1 MVHEN
6 RVSPGGHDRVLF
18 GFALG
23 CLGWLLLYA
32 ALTYLGRDSP
42 SLARFTGEILYLVPI
57 AAFVGLSRYAAKRA
71 SGRDRTA
78 WRLLFTASLLWLA
91 GDLTWAYY
99 VYTTPGSPPVPTLAD
114 LFYLLRYVF
123 IILGIVVGLGLR
135 LRSLLD
141 ALLVAAAGAAIGW
154 QVVIDPLVPE
164 TWNPSEFVNFLYPVF
179 SVIIVALLG
188 ALLLVSPRR
197 VPGAMIVVGVA
208 FGFAV
213 VMDAIYAYLSVL
225 HPYTS
230 STWLNL
236 GWQVEAVLMC
246 LAALMAGRH
255 PAEEREPLAA
265 REVSFLPALVAV
277 LIVGSLAIADMIL
290 VGHLSRVTLSVA
302 LVLLMGLLVRQIVAA
317 RDRARLT
324 EQLRTAAITDSLTG
338 LYNRRYFEEKLAAE
352 TTADHGP
359 LSIVL
364 VDLDHFKTVND
375 TYGHSVG
382 DAVLSEVADRLRR
395 PLRGSDL
402 LCRYGGEEFVCLL
415 PRTDGR
421 AALDLAERLRAD
433 LRAAPVVVPG
443 VAEPLPLTA
452 SFGVA
457 CADPADH
464 GGQLAVD
471 DVVEAADR
479 ALYGAK
485 SLGRDRVLG
494 CGPFGQVDA
503 APALDLPTALVWLAD
518 ETDRIRGDGFRSAAV
533 SGWAW
538 TTAARLG
545 LDEATQQ
552 RTAAAARLRGL
563 ACADLDGCR
572 RNHGLPDDRGTR
584 PAPDHGGDCR
594 VRPEE
599 AARRLGE
606 LANRPDLVPVLAAH
620 HERHDGTG
628 HPYGLAGPDIPICAR
643 IIAVCDAWADARG
656 TSSPYPPVPG
666 SPRLVLEAGRG
677 TRFDPA
683 VLDAFLALVTEGD
696 IADPNPTCPPPVP
709 SHSSHRADLA

>member
-1 MVHEN
+1 MVHED
-6 RVSPGGHDRVLF
+6 RVPPGGRDRVLL

-23 CLGWLLLYA
+23 CFGWLLLYA
-32 ALTYLGRDSP
+32 TLTYLGRDTP

-57 AAFVGLSRYAAKRA
+57 AAFVGLSRYAARRA
-71 SGRDRTA
+71 TGRSRTA
-78 WRLLFTASLLWLA
+78 WRLLFIASLLWLA

-99 VYTTPGSPPVPTLAD
+99 VYTSPGAPPVPTLAD

-123 IILGIVVGLGLR
+123 TILGIVVGLGLR
-135 LRSLLD
+135 LRGLLD

-154 QVVIDPLVPE
+154 QVVIAPLVPE
-164 TWNPSEFVNFLYPVF
+164 TWHAAEFVNFLYPLF
-179 SVIIVALLG
+179 SVIIVAILG
-188 ALLLVSPRR
+188 ALLLVVPRR
-197 VPGAMIVVGVA
+197 VPAAMIIVGVA

-230 STWLNL
+230 STWLNV

-255 PAEEREPLAA
+255 PAAEHEPLAA
-265 REVSFLPALVAV
+265 REVAFLPALVAV
-277 LIVGSLAIADMIL
+277 LIVGSLALADMIL
-290 VGHLSRVTLSVA
+290 VGHVSRVTLSVA
-302 LVLLMGLLVRQIVAA
+302 LLLLMGLFVRQIVAA
-317 RDRARLT
+317 RERARLT

-359 LSIVL
+359 LSIIL
-364 VDLDHFKTVND
+364 VDLDHFKSVND

-395 PLRGSDL
+395 PLRGDDL

-415 PRTDGR
+415 PHTDGR

-503 APALDLPTALVWLAD
+503 APALDLPPALIWLAD
-518 ETDRIRGDGFRSAAV
+518 ETDRIRGDGFRSAAI

-552 RTAAAARLRGL
+552 RTAAAARLGGL

-572 RNHGLPDDRGTR
+572 RHHDLTDDPGTR
-584 PAPDHGGDCR
+584 AAPDLGDGR
-594 VRPEE
+594 TRPEE
-599 AARRLGE
+599 TARRLGE

-620 HERHDGTG
+620 HARHDGTG
-628 HPYGLAGPDIPICAR
+628 HPHGLAGPDIPIAAR
-643 IIAVCDAWADARG
+643 VIAVCAAWADARS
-656 TSSPYPPVPG
+656 TPSPYPSARS

-677 TRFDPA
+677 TRFDPV
-683 VLDAFLALVTEGD
+683 VLDAFLALLTEGE
-696 IADPNPTCPPPVP
+696 IADPGPACRPPVP
-709 SHSSHRADLA
+709 ARSGPD